1 MYSTF
6 NENVL
11 HGFLADLKTELERK
25 ASELESCEK
34 LLRTSTAEI
43 EIMKK
48 RLHGM

>member
-1 MYSTF
+1 MRMCFY
-6 NENVL
+6 
-11 HGFLADLKTELERK
+11 GFPADLMTELERK

-34 LLRTSTAEI
+34 MLQASTVEI